1 MSPPPPTNSEALE
14 TILGDVEVKAPAL
27 AALARTLA
35 VKLDADAGLATAAV
49 AREYRA
55 VLDAL
60 ARVGDRVSDPFEA
73 LLAQMGDAT

>member
-1 MSPPPPTNSEALE
+1 VPPTNSEALE
-14 TILGDVEVKAPAL
+14 TILAGVEAKAPAL

-35 VKLDADAGLATAAV
+35 AKLDNDAGLATAAV

-60 ARVGDRVSDPFEA
+60 ARAGDRASDPFEDLFA
-73 LLAQMGDAT
+73 EMGDPT